1 MEVQGFAALT
11 DERFLNNSISGPD
24 PSLINRTLF
33 PIGRFFLS
41 KVASSFLSPPFR
53 FSNLLTRDKY
63 VIEHFTLSDFVLK
76 WC

>member
-33 PIGRFFLS
+33 PIGRFFYQ
-41 KVASSFLSPPFR
+41 K
-53 FSNLLTRDKY
+53 
-63 VIEHFTLSDFVLK
+63 
-76 WC
+76 